1 TDPGQ
6 DLSAGRGSR
15 GRLLRGIGPGPRKGG
30 HPHRGLSASRV
41 LGGAP
46 GASAEDLSALD
57 RFSWMS
63 TFQVQE
69 ESASPTNAHAPH
81 LTYSAEAEP
90 TDRVTHE
97 DQEHDDGPRIED
109 HGIFSQRGR
118 VRGHK

>member
-1 TDPGQ
+1 
-6 DLSAGRGSR
+6 
-15 GRLLRGIGPGPRKGG
+15 GPRKGG
-30 HPHRGLSASRV
+30 PPHRGLSAARV

-46 GASAEDLSALD
+46 GASAEDLSAVD
-57 RFSWMS
+57 QFSSMR

-69 ESASPTNAHAPH
+69 ESASPRNAHAPP
-81 LTYSAEAEP
+81 LTSSAEAES

-118 VRGHK
+118 VRGHKFRGPSS